1 MESIPYDKRSGKIWF
16 NGAPI
21 NWSEVK
27 IHVLSHGL
35 HYASCVFE
43 GERVY
48 DGEIFKLEEHTER
61 LFHSASR
68 MGFKI
73 SYTPELLN
81 GACKEI
87 IAIQKVKNGYV
98 RPIAWRGSEMMAISA
113 QQTKIHVA
121 IAAWE
126 WGSYFD
132 PNLKL
137 KGIKLDICKWRRPD
151 PDTIPW
157 DTKASGLYMI
167 CTLSKHE
174 AEKKGFTDSLMLD
187 YQGNVAEATGANI
200 FFKNKSGELHTPI
213 PDSFLNGITRRCV
226 IDIAKSKG
234 IKIVE
239 RKIKPE
245 EMTNFVGCFLTGT
258 AAEVTP
264 VSQIDK
270 YKFTVCNVIKDLSES
285 YQDLVRKKGISII
298 YQQNNLLSDFTALE
312 NVTIPLVANG
322 YNWKDATKKASKI
335 LSLVNLSKRLN
346 HFSTE
351 LSGGEQQRVAVAR
364 ALVTE
369 PDLILADEPTG
380 SLDRK
385 TANEIFSL
393 FSKLKSKNRA
403 ILYATHN
410 RELANKADYKLN
422 ILDGNITRKNA

>member
-1 MESIPYDKRSGKIWF
+1 MEPIPFDKRSGKIWF
-16 NGAPI
+16 NGQLV
-21 NWSEVK
+21 NWSDAK

-68 MGFKI
+68 LGFKI
-73 SYTPELLN
+73 PYTSEILN
-81 GACKEI
+81 KACKEI
-87 IAIQKVKNGYV
+87 ITIQKVKNGYV
-98 RPIAWRGSEMMAISA
+98 RPVVWRGSEMMAISA

-132 PNLKL
+132 SNLKL
-137 KGIKLDICKWRRPD
+137 KGIKLDISKWRRPA

-174 AEKKGFTDSLMLD
+174 AEKKGFTDSMMLD
-187 YQGNVAEATGANI
+187 YQGNIAEATGANV

-213 PDSFLNGITRRCV
+213 ADSFLNGITRRCI

-245 EMTNFVGCFLTGT
+245 EMENFVGCFLTGT
-258 AAEVTP
+258 AAEVSP

-285 YQDLVRKKGISII
+285 YQALVRKK
-298 YQQNNLLSDFTALE
+298 TA
-312 NVTIPLVANG
+312 A
-322 YNWKDATKKASKI
+322 
-335 LSLVNLSKRLN
+335 
-346 HFSTE
+346 
-351 LSGGEQQRVAVAR
+351 
-364 ALVTE
+364 
-369 PDLILADEPTG
+369 
-380 SLDRK
+380 
-385 TANEIFSL
+385 
-393 FSKLKSKNRA
+393 
-403 ILYATHN
+403 
-410 RELANKADYKLN
+410 
-422 ILDGNITRKNA
+422 